1 MPAKTAM
8 AAVAAE
14 TGRLSIIV
22 PTLNEA
28 GAIKMLLTTLQPM
41 RMRGHEVIV
50 ADGGSA
56 DETAG
61 ISMALADHVIDSPRG
76 RARQMQ
82 SGAAIASG
90 DILWFLHA
98 DSHPPVNSDRI
109 IQEALQ
115 GNSRHWGRFDVRFS
129 DSGLRMG
136 IVATGMNLRSRFTGI
151 ATGDQGI
158 FVRRPLYD
166 RVGGLPSI
174 PLMEDIRFSRSL
186 KCYSRPCRIT
196 QTLSTSPRRWRTHGI
211 LRTIVI
217 MWGLRLGHFAGISP
231 ERLAKYYRVASG

>member
-8 AAVAAE
+8 AVAAE

-28 GAIKMLLTTLQPM
+28 GTIKMLLTTLQPM

-61 ISMALADHVIDSPRG
+61 ISLPLADHVIDSPRG

-109 IQEALQ
+109 IQDTLQ
-115 GNSRHWGRFDVRFS
+115 ANSRHWGRFDVRFS
-129 DSGLRMG
+129 GNGLRMG
-136 IVATGMNLRSRFTGI
+136 IVATGINLRSRITGI

-158 FVRRPLYD
+158 FVSRALFDSISGFPD
-166 RVGGLPSI
+166 I
-174 PLMEDIRFSRSL
+174 PLMEDIALSKRL
-186 KCYSRPCRIT
+186 KQHSRPVCLHTR
-196 QTLSTSPRRWRTHGI
+196 LMTSPRRWQQYGY
-211 LRTIVI
+211 LRTVLL
-217 MWGLRLGHFAGISP
+217 MWALRLGYFLGIP
-231 ERLAKYYRVASG
+231 PAELARHYAQ